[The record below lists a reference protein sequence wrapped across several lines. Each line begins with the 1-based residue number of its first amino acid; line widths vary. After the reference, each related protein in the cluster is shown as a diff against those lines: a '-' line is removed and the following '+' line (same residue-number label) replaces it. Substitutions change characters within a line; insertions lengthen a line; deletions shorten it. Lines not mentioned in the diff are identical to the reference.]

1 MSADLPPSHPDPRDP
16 DLDPPAGAF
25 GLLIS
30 SFDFSPVAEDEFHDW
45 YDTEHIPERLRIPGF
60 LDIRRWSSIDD
71 PKVSMTTYDLASP
84 AVLRSPGYLAVGYEN
99 NSPWTR
105 RVGWRCIKR
114 LRAEAV
120 QAWPGRALAPAYA
133 GALLVAAANPA
144 PGREA
149 ALEAWVEGHAAG
161 LAPGGA
167 GAQGGSGAVP
177 GLNGVRAFRAW
188 AGTHRH
194 VVTYHLDH
202 ERLLQD
208 PSWQARVVQPW
219 RDQPAA
225 ADLQFTRCRR
235 YVRGA

>member
-1 MSADLPPSHPDPRDP
+1 MAAVNERDP
-16 DLDPPAGAF
+16 DAAAGAGDRSGGGSY

-84 AVLRSPGYLAVGYEN
+84 DVLRSPGYLAVGYEN

-114 LRAEAV
+114 LRAEAA
-120 QAWPGRALAPAYA
+120 QRWPGSRLAPEGAQ
-133 GALLVAAANPA
+133 ALLVVAANPA
-144 PGREA
+144 AGRASELAEWVGRSAAAQDTVDGLRCVRTFEA
-149 ALEAWVEGHAAG
+149 
-161 LAPGGA
+161 
-167 GAQGGSGAVP
+167 S
-177 GLNGVRAFRAW
+177 

-202 ERLLQD
+202 ECLLQD
-208 PSWQARVVQPW
+208 ASVQARVVQPW
-219 RDQPAA
+219 LDQPAA
-225 ADLQFTRCRR
+225 TDLQFTRCRR
-235 YVRGA
+235 YTRAG

>member
-1 MSADLPPSHPDPRDP
+1 MAAVNERDP
-16 DLDPPAGAF
+16 DAATGAEGGAGGQSY

-60 LDIRRWSSIDD
+60 LDIRRWCSIDD

-84 AVLRSPGYLAVGYEN
+84 DVLRSPGYLAVGYEN

-114 LRAEAV
+114 LRAEAA
-120 QAWPGRALAPAYA
+120 QRWPGNRLAPEGAL
-133 GALLVAAANPA
+133 ALLVVAANPA
-144 PGREA
+144 EGRA
-149 ALEAWVEGHAAG
+149 AELADWVGRSAATQDTVDG
-161 LAPGGA
+161 LRC
-167 GAQGGSGAVP
+167 
-177 GLNGVRAFRAW
+177 VRTFVAS

-208 PSWQARVVQPW
+208 ASVQERVVQPW
-219 RDQPAA
+219 LDQSAA
-225 ADLQFTRCRR
+225 TDLQFTRCRR
-235 YVRGA
+235 YTRVG

>member
-1 MSADLPPSHPDPRDP
+1 MPVVSDPGSSATGSP
-16 DLDPPAGAF
+16 F

-71 PKVSMTTYDLASP
+71 PKVSMTTYDLSSP
-84 AVLRSPGYLAVGYEN
+84 EVLRSPGYLAVGYEN

-114 LRAEAV
+114 LRAEAA
-120 QAWPGRALAPAYA
+120 QAWPGSGLAPRDAQ
-133 GALLVAAANPA
+133 ALLVVAANPRA
-144 PGREA
+144 GREA
-149 ALEAWVEGHAAG
+149 ELAAWVDTAA
-161 LAPGGA
+161 AA
-167 GAQGGSGAVP
+167 VAAEVASAQGSGSGANA
-177 GLNGVRAFRAW
+177 GLRCVRTFVAA

-202 ERLLQD
+202 ERRLLD
-208 PSWQARVVQPW
+208 GSLQAAVVQPW
-219 RDQPAA
+219 LDQPAA

-235 YVRGA
+235 YVRGG